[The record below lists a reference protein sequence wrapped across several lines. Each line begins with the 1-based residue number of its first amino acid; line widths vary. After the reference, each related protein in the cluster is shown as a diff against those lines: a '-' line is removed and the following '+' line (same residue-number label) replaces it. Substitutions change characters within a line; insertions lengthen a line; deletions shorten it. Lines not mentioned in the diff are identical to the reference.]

1 VNGETRHPAPRAA
14 ERDRTAER
22 ALQQAKA
29 VKYGI
34 RERERAK
41 ERRSSKFETTATR
54 ERTR

>member
-1 VNGETRHPAPRAA
+1 VCYLSHSNESGLFVVNGETRHPAPRAA

-41 ERRSSKFETTATR
+41 
-54 ERTR
+54 